1 GPKTIG
7 AAGMRPEADRC
18 PGFTAGAGVLDDLL
32 REYLTE
38 TRENLSV
45 LEADLVTLEQGPDDP
60 VTLGNIFRLMHNIKG
75 TSGFLRLPAIESLAH
90 TAEGVLACLRS
101 GSLAPTPKTIET
113 LKAAVVQIGEILAYL
128 EREGREPADVAA
140 DIVPALSALT
150 QAAPEKVPGP
160 EGAPA
165 RGPSVAAPA
174 GRPAESRGI
183 LRIGADRL
191 DRLAGLVSEI
201 AVAHDG
207 LRAGGAADAQVTGGR
222 GRLNSL
228 VSALQDACHD
238 LRTRSAGAAWEGLPV
253 FAGALADRFGKKVDL
268 VLRGADTRIAGELV
282 EVIKDPLVHMVRN
295 AIDHGLETP
304 EERRAAG
311 KPAAGRIIVE
321 ARAEP
326 GRVVIE
332 VGDDGRG
339 LDLGRIKA
347 KARALGLAEPA
358 DFEAMD
364 EAEIARLVFVPG
376 LSTSESV
383 TRLSGRGVGMDIVR
397 TNVER
402 AGGGVAVATVA
413 GEGTRITI
421 TLPVREAHLPVLTVE
436 SRGETFAL
444 PLSGVLE
451 LVRVAPGGEARIER
465 LFDTSIL
472 RQGSR
477 LLPLIELSG
486 LLGLD
491 GGTPGE
497 RDKGAVVVIQAG
509 SAQFGLLVDRVT
521 DAREV
526 AVMALPP
533 LLAGIDL
540 YAGGMSLEDG
550 TIALVLDPP
559 GLARAAGIEATVQRG
574 ADAVSRASSARPR
587 GLIDLLVL
595 RRAEAPAKAVP
606 LALVARVEDIEGLDI
621 DVSEGRATVLSRG
634 VRMPLLGV
642 DGAWAEPCRGRQR
655 IVVCGEGA
663 RAVGLLAGRGL
674 DLVEAEIRLDGCE
687 RRSACLGTAEIADMT
702 VEVID
707 PGQYLEGDRDS
718 VPLAASPA
726 PEREVRRVLLIDDN
740 PFFRQFLPPLLSS
753 AGYLVTTVDSSEQAR
768 DLCEAGETFDAILS
782 DVDLPAVREGDLT
795 ETVKASGNWR
805 ETPVVALSSDPRR
818 DTGEGAPGAG
828 FERTV
833 GKFDRGALL
842 RALHDTLTRERGAA

>member
-1 GPKTIG
+1 
-7 AAGMRPEADRC
+7 MRPEADRC

-32 REYLTE
+32 REFLTE

-45 LEADLVTLEQGPDDP
+45 LEADLVKLEQGPDDP

-75 TSGFLRLPAIESLAH
+75 TSGFLQLSAIESLAH

-113 LKAAVVQIGEILAYL
+113 LKATAVQIGEILVYL

-165 RGPSVAAPA
+165 RGSSVAAPA

-207 LRAGGAADAQVTGGR
+207 LQAGGGDARATGGR
-222 GRLNSL
+222 GRVNSL

-238 LRTRSAGAAWEGLPV
+238 LRTRSAGAAWEGLPA
-253 FAGALADRFGKKVDL
+253 FAGALADRFGKKFDL
-268 VLRGADTRIAGELV
+268 VLRGADTRVAGELV

-295 AIDHGLETP
+295 AVDHGLETP

-332 VGDDGRG
+332 IGDDGRG
-339 LDLGRIKA
+339 MDLGRIKA

-402 AGGGVAVATVA
+402 AGGGVEVATAA

-451 LVRVAPGGEARIER
+451 LVRVTPGGEARIER

-486 LLGLD
+486 VLGLD
-491 GGTPGE
+491 GGTPSE

-509 SAQFGLLVDRVT
+509 SAHFGLLVDRVT
-521 DAREV
+521 DSREA

-574 ADAVSRASSARPR
+574 ADAVSRAAGARPP

-595 RRAEAPAKAVP
+595 RRAGASAKAVP

-634 VRMPLLGV
+634 VRMPLLGI
-642 DGAWAEPCRGRQR
+642 DGAWAEALCRGRKR

-663 RAVGLLAGRGL
+663 RAVALLAGRWL
-674 DLVEAEIRLDGCE
+674 DLVEAEIRLDGRE

-707 PGQYLEGDRDS
+707 PGQYLEGERDS
-718 VPLAASPA
+718 APVAASLA

-753 AGYLVTTVDSSEQAR
+753 AGYLVTTVDSAEQVR

-782 DVDLPAVREGDLT
+782 DVDLPAGREGDFT
-795 ETVKASGNWR
+795 ETVRVSGNWR
-805 ETPVVALSSDPRR
+805 ETPMVALSSDPRR
-818 DTGEGAPGAG
+818 ETGEGASGAG
-828 FERTV
+828 FGFEGTV